1 MSTDDGKSNGLY
13 KETQL
18 NLVSRCNIQY
28 KCVTMESRVLN
39 LIPSVGFTS
48 KKKHVHA
55 CLVFNHESGIQIL
68 KVKVSIG
75 CQA

>member
-13 KETQL
+13 KEAQL

-39 LIPSVGFTS
+39 
-48 KKKHVHA
+48 
-55 CLVFNHESGIQIL
+55 
-68 KVKVSIG
+68 SIYK
-75 CQA
+75 Q